1 MKSFG
6 IDRNQFFSGILQRP
20 IPEYN
25 VTLPIFYYQGRSMT
39 AMFTASTNAVQQRLP
54 ASLHP
59 VELYPGRCMVAVSAF
74 EYSSSDIGAY
84 NEISVAAL
92 VNHDSKGL
100 PMISL
105 LSQLI
110 RNTFK
115 AFIFHLPVT
124 SETARKGA
132 VELSG
137 YPKFLADIE
146 FIEKDNL
153 LTCRLSVN
161 GQDLLTLS
169 GKKPKTGQGPITRS
183 LVFNEKD
190 GKIIYAN
197 FYVKQDQFAQTL
209 GKSSVHMEI
218 GQGHEVCDTLRAL
231 SLSRSPLVYQFSPQ
245 FQAILFDTKNLID
258 I

>member
-6 IDRNQFFSGILQRP
+6 IDRNQFFEGILQRFF
-20 IPEYN
+20 PEYG
-25 VTLPIFYYQGRSMT
+25 VALPIFYHQGRSMT
-39 AMFTASTNAVQQRLP
+39 AMFTASTRAVRERLP
-54 ASLHP
+54 AALHP
-59 VELYPGRCMVAVSAF
+59 VELFPGRSMVAVSAF
-74 EYSSSDIGAY
+74 EYASTGIGPY
-84 NEISVAAL
+84 NEVSVAAV
-92 VNHDSKGL
+92 VNHGSKGL

-115 AFIFHLPVT
+115 VFIFHLPVT

-137 YPKFLADIE
+137 YPKFLGDIE
-146 FIEKDNL
+146 FIEKDSL
-153 LTCRLSVN
+153 LTCQLSLD
-161 GQDLLTLS
+161 GQDLLTFS
-169 GKKPKTGQGPITRS
+169 GRKPATKQGPLTRT

-190 GKIIYAN
+190 GKMIYAN
-197 FYVKQDQFAQTL
+197 FYVKQDQFVQTI
-209 GKSSVHMEI
+209 GGSGVQMEI
-218 GQGHEVCDTLRAL
+218 GRGHAICDTLRAL
-231 SLSRSPLVYQFSPQ
+231 SLSSGPLVYQFSPK